1 MSVISDPPI
10 ALSRL
15 QPAQWDCA
23 AQLIHASLADW
34 YAKHLNQPGRFGDSW
49 EPFRVF
55 PEIYEALDPGCAVV
69 DREPES
75 GSLRGICF
83 YHPRPSHISVG
94 IVAVCPTSGG
104 RGVARAMLEAVF
116 READDAGLPV
126 RLVSSLMNLDS
137 FSLYTKMGFVP
148 GTVFQDLQF
157 PPGVLPPRVLPAGTI
172 RPAVLE
178 DVPAMVAL
186 ELALTGIDRGQDFRF
201 FIRNEAQCWH
211 TLLLTAPDGSLRGFL
226 GSIHQG
232 GTQMLGPGL
241 MQEDHDALA
250 LITAQLH
257 HHAPG
262 NPVFLLPAQA
272 SGLVRALY
280 QAGARNVEL
289 HVAQVRGGPGPGLGI
304 VIPTFLP
311 ESG

>member
-1 MSVISDPPI
+1 MSVPSDPPF
-10 ALSRL
+10 ALSRM
-15 QPAQWDCA
+15 QPAQWDGA

-34 YAKHLNQPGRFGDSW
+34 YAEHLNQPGRFGNAW

-69 DREPES
+69 AREVES
-75 GSLRGICF
+75 GRLLGICF
-83 YHPRPSHISVG
+83 YHPRPSHLSVG
-94 IVAVCPTSGG
+94 IVAVSPTSGG
-104 RGVARAMLEAVF
+104 RGVARAMVEEVF
-116 READDAGLPV
+116 READAAGLPV

-137 FSLYTKMGFVP
+137 FSLYTKLGFVP

-157 PPGVLPPRVLPAGTI
+157 PPGVLPPRVLPPGTI
-172 RPAVLE
+172 RPAALE

-186 ELALTGIDRGQDFRF
+186 EQALTGIDRGHDFRF

-226 GSIHQG
+226 GSIHCG

-262 NPVFLLPAQA
+262 NPVFLVPAQSA
-272 SGLVRALY
+272 SLVRALY

-289 HVAQVRGGPGPGLGI
+289 HVAQVRGGPGTASGI